1 MDEILNKYRISPNQ
15 YFFLSAIFNK
25 TRQYRI
31 HDDEVKELLQ
41 RSFFVSDSTGVYLTQ
56 KSEEIFNT
64 REELQKLFKTIW
76 DLYPKKSPNGR
87 LLRPLS
93 VDSQIGTTAFRKL
106 KKHLINYKTY
116 NEIINGLKSEINIR
130 TRNRTLNYMQHI
142 NTWINKQEWE
152 SYVDENET
160 EEDGSVFDIG

>member
-106 KKHLINYKTY
+106 KKHLIKIQVN
-116 NEIINGLKSEINIR
+116 
-130 TRNRTLNYMQHI
+130 HI
-142 NTWINKQEWE
+142 LI
-152 SYVDENET
+152 
-160 EEDGSVFDIG
+160 